1 MGILYV
7 QCRQEVLILS
17 LWGVMCKI
25 TSATGSIYQ
34 DQHKCMDEMEN
45 ERKRLN
51 DPITTERVRF
61 KWFKMNKN

>member
-1 MGILYV
+1 
-7 QCRQEVLILS
+7 
-17 LWGVMCKI
+17 MCKI

-61 KWFKMNKN
+61 K